1 MKFSINKEEKYTIL
15 KLDEEKLDS
24 VIAPQLKTEFTNLNA
39 EGTKNIIF
47 DMSDVKYTDSS
58 GLSAILVANRIC
70 GSIDGFLILTGT
82 QDHVKK
88 LIEIS
93 QLIDVLNII
102 PTNEEAIEAIF
113 MNEIEGEIN
122 GEEKN

>member
-1 MKFSINKEEKYTIL
+1 MKFSIDKEDRYTIL
-15 KLDEEKLDS
+15 SLNEEKLDS
-24 VIAPQLKTEFTNLNA
+24 LIAPNLKTEFTNLNA

-47 DMSDVKYTDSS
+47 DMSKIKYTDSS
-58 GLSAILVANRIC
+58 GLSSILVANRLC
-70 GSIDGFLILTGT
+70 GALNGYLVLTNV

-93 QLIDVLNII
+93 QLLDVLNII

-113 MNEIEGEIN
+113 MNEIEDEIN
-122 GEEKN
+122 EEEEN

>member
-47 DMSDVKYTDSS
+47 DMSEVKYTDSS

-70 GSIDGFLILTGT
+70 GAIDGYLILTGT
-82 QDHVKK
+82 QDHVNK

-93 QLIDVLNII
+93 QLTDVLNII
-102 PTNEEAIEAIF
+102 PTNDEAIEAIF

-122 GEEKN
+122 DEEKN

>member
-24 VIAPQLKTEFTNLNA
+24 VISPNLKTEFTNLSA

-70 GSIDGFLILTGT
+70 GAADGFLIITGM
-82 QDHVKK
+82 QAHVTK

-93 QLIDVLNII
+93 QLLDVLNII

-122 GEEKN
+122 DEENK

>member
-70 GSIDGFLILTGT
+70 GSSDGYLILTGT
-82 QDHVKK
+82 QDHVNK

-93 QLIDVLNII
+93 QLTEVLNII

-122 GEEKN
+122 DGESN

>member
-24 VIAPQLKTEFTNLNA
+24 LIAPNLKTEFTNLNA

-70 GSIDGFLILTGT
+70 GAANGFLILTGT
-82 QDHVKK
+82 QDHVNK

-93 QLIDVLNII
+93 QLTEVLNII

-113 MNEIEGEIN
+113 MNEIEGDIN
-122 GEEKN
+122 EEESK